1 MNFRGAKSSVGVWGG
16 KIYLISSGL
25 DLWRPPVGSFGP
37 RATPCLLV
45 SGDLRRCYDVVL
57 PRAGWGGFDEPSIP
71 DFSMIRHPVGH
82 PVAEIIV
89 CVIPVNA
96 PQLRTHNS
104 WSGFA
109 FGQPRTFRA
118 VSSQRRATVK
128 SSSFV
133 PSTAGSLS
141 PRVADSVDPLS
152 KQEATSS
159 RAKVPQTH
167 RLEAKIAAPDGRG
180 HSKTTP
186 SSTRMLSTPTHDL
199 VTHFQALRCA
209 QDAHRQRDSP
219 PQQRWK

>member
-1 MNFRGAKSSVGVWGG
+1 M
-16 KIYLISSGL
+16 
-25 DLWRPPVGSFGP
+25 GSFGP
-37 RATPCLLV
+37 RATPCLLF
-45 SGDLRRCYDVVL
+45 SGNLRRCYDVVP
-57 PRAGWGGFDEPSIP
+57 PRAGWGGFDGPSIP
-71 DFSMIRHPVGH
+71 DFSMVRHPVGH
-82 PVAEIIV
+82 PAAEIV
-89 CVIPVNA
+89 MCVIPANA
-96 PQLRTHNS
+96 PQLRTLNS

-133 PSTAGSLS
+133 PRTAGSLS

-199 VTHFQALRCA
+199 VTHFQALRRA
-209 QDAHRQRDSP
+209 
-219 PQQRWK
+219 

>member
-1 MNFRGAKSSVGVWGG
+1 M
-16 KIYLISSGL
+16 
-25 DLWRPPVGSFGP
+25 GSFGP

-45 SGDLRRCYDVVL
+45 SGNLRRCYDVVP
-57 PRAGWGGFDEPSIP
+57 PRAGRGGFDGPSIP
-71 DFSMIRHPVGH
+71 DFSMVRHPVGH
-82 PVAEIIV
+82 PAAEIV
-89 CVIPVNA
+89 MCVIPANA
-96 PQLRTHNS
+96 PQLRTLNS

-133 PSTAGSLS
+133 PRTAGSLS

-152 KQEATSS
+152 KQEGTSS
-159 RAKVPQTH
+159 RAKVPPTH
-167 RLEAKIAAPDGRG
+167 RLELEANLKIAAPDGRG

-186 SSTRMLSTPTHDL
+186 SSTRMLPIPTHDL

-219 PQQRWK
+219 PQQHWK

>member
-1 MNFRGAKSSVGVWGG
+1 M
-16 KIYLISSGL
+16 
-25 DLWRPPVGSFGP
+25 GSFGP

-45 SGDLRRCYDVVL
+45 SGNLRRCYDVVP
-57 PRAGWGGFDEPSIP
+57 PRAGRGGFDGPSIP
-71 DFSMIRHPVGH
+71 DFSMVRHPVGH
-82 PVAEIIV
+82 PVAEIV
-89 CVIPVNA
+89 MCVIPANA
-96 PQLRTHNS
+96 PQL
-104 WSGFA
+104 
-109 FGQPRTFRA
+109 GQPRTFRA

-133 PSTAGSLS
+133 PRTAGSLS

-199 VTHFQALRCA
+199 VTHFQALRRA
-209 QDAHRQRDSP
+209 
-219 PQQRWK
+219 

>member
-1 MNFRGAKSSVGVWGG
+1 M
-16 KIYLISSGL
+16 
-25 DLWRPPVGSFGP
+25 GSFGP
-37 RATPCLLV
+37 RATPCLLF
-45 SGDLRRCYDVVL
+45 SGNLRRCYDVVP
-57 PRAGWGGFDEPSIP
+57 PRAGWGGFDGPSIP
-71 DFSMIRHPVGH
+71 DFSMVRHPVGH
-82 PVAEIIV
+82 PAAEIV
-89 CVIPVNA
+89 MCVIPANA
-96 PQLRTHNS
+96 PQLRTLNS

-133 PSTAGSLS
+133 PRTAGSLS